1 MFEFIKSLNE
11 IETKNFKYIPSFRR
25 FMFNKIVT
33 CALPYANG
41 ELHLGHIASTY
52 LPADV
57 FVRYLRLKGEKV
69 IFVCGTDDFGTPI
82 LIKAEQ
88 EGKTPKEYVE
98 YWNKR
103 DEEDLKKCG
112 IVFDLFYKTSAE
124 DHIKFAKYFFEKLK
138 EKGFIYKKTIEQDYC
153 ENCRKF
159 LPDRYIKGTCP
170 FCNAKDQYS
179 DSCEKCGKAIPLGEI
194 EDPRCAICNSKPI
207 KKKTEHYFFKLSEF
221 SEKLKDWLTSNKNLQ
236 EDVKKYVL
244 KWIEDGLEDWDITRD
259 IYWGVPIEDGKVL
272 YGWFENHL
280 CYITTVLKYCKSIG
294 LNGKDVWNSSIIYH
308 FIGKDIIY
316 HHYLFLPAMRIAQGE
331 YKLPEFIPVRGHLL
345 YEGKKISKSRGWY
358 ISLKDFLE
366 KYPADYLR
374 YYLSSIIQYNQSD
387 ANFEFATFKEK
398 INSELVSNIGNFIYR
413 TLKMI
418 WDKFE
423 GKVPN
428 AEFYEGIDY
437 EFLKRIE
444 NISKEVEKEM
454 ENLEFDKAI
463 KNILEFSNECNRYFQ
478 TKEPWSKESK
488 TCLFLSA
495 NAVASLCNLLY
506 PFIPF
511 SCEILA
517 KQLNIKKIE
526 WKAGAILS
534 PEHKI
539 NEPKPLFTKI

>member
-1 MFEFIKSLNE
+1 MF
-11 IETKNFKYIPSFRR
+11 
-25 FMFNKIVT
+25 IVT

-52 LPADV
+52 LPADI
-57 FVRYLRLKGEKV
+57 FVKYLRLKGENV

-88 EGKTPKEYVE
+88 EGKSPKEYVD

-112 IVFDLFYKTSAE
+112 IVFDLFYKTSSE
-124 DHIKFAKYFFEKLK
+124 DHIKFARYFFERLK

-153 ENCRKF
+153 ENCKKF
-159 LPDRYIKGTCP
+159 LPDRYIKGVCP
-170 FCNAKDQYS
+170 FCKAEDQYS
-179 DSCEKCGKAIPLGEI
+179 DSCEKCGKAIPIGEI
-194 EDPRCAICNSKPI
+194 KNPRCAICGSKPI
-207 KKKTEHYFFKLSEF
+207 KKRTEHYFFKLSEF
-221 SEKLKDWLTSNKNLQ
+221 SEKLKQWLRTNKNLQ
-236 EDVKKYVL
+236 EDVKNYVIS
-244 KWIEDGLEDWDITRD
+244 WIEDGLEDWDVTRD
-259 IYWGVPIEDGKVL
+259 ISWGVPIEDGKVL

-280 CYITTVLKYCKSIG
+280 CYITMVLKYCESLG
-294 LNGKDVWNSSIIYH
+294 LNGKDVWNSSVIYH

-316 HHYLFLPAMRIAQGE
+316 HHYLFLPAMRMAEGE

-358 ISLKDFLE
+358 ISVKDFLE

-387 ANFEFATFKEK
+387 ANFEFVAFKEK

-418 WDKFE
+418 WDRYE
-423 GKVPN
+423 GKIPEPSN
-428 AEFYEGIDY
+428 YEEIDHEF
-437 EFLKRIE
+437 KQRIE
-444 NISKEVEKEM
+444 NVSKEVEKDM
-454 ENLEFDKAI
+454 EKLEFDKAL
-463 KNILEFSNECNRYFQ
+463 KNILEFSNSCNRYFQ
-478 TKEPWSKESK
+478 TKEPWSREPE
-488 TCLFLSA
+488 TCLFLSS

-511 SCEILA
+511 SCENLA
-517 KQLNIKKIE
+517 KQLNIKKIW
-526 WKAGAILS
+526 WKSGIILDAN
-534 PEHKI
+534 HKI
-539 NEPKPLFTKI
+539 NEPKPLFIKI